1 MPSCPPAKTEVLIVG
16 GGAAGWLTAAVLSAT
31 HNLDEGVL
39 AAQPRVHVTVLESPD
54 VPTIGVGEGTWP
66 SMRQTLKLIG
76 LSETEFFRCCDV
88 SAKQGSLFV
97 DWSEPG
103 SHYLHPFTLPAGW
116 PEFNLASCWLP
127 FAGDIA
133 FADAVTTQY
142 QLSRAGLAP
151 RLPQAPDYQPVLNYG
166 YHLNAGKFTALLQ
179 RHCQDKL
186 GVHYVP
192 AHLTEVVLRADGAID
207 QLLAT
212 PAGGA
217 DLCAYQADLYVDC
230 TGMQSLLLGK
240 ALQTPLTSV
249 KHILFNDRAL
259 AVQVPYPDAETPIAG
274 NTISTAQDSGW
285 VWDIGLP
292 TRRGVGFVYASD
304 YCSDD
309 EADACL
315 RTYLK
320 KTAGSAQATLS
331 FAEQAEPRQ
340 LQFQPGYRTACWQ
353 HNCVA
358 VGMAAGFIEPLEASA
373 LALVE
378 WSAKTLAAALPLD
391 PALYSLVGAKM
402 NRTFLRHWQQII
414 EFLKLHYVLSKRD
427 TPYWRAHRDPA
438 SIPPTLQD
446 QLQLWQQQVPQP
458 LDFAYQ
464 DLLFPAASY
473 QYVLYGMG
481 ALTQTLPA
489 KPSHQARARALFA
502 QNYQDLTKLQQLLP
516 DNRQL
521 LQQLALKNRN

>member
-31 HNLDEGVL
+31 HNLDDGVL
-39 AAQPRVHVTVLESPD
+39 AAQPRVQVTVLESPD

-97 DWSEPG
+97 DWLKPG
-103 SHYLHPFTLPAGW
+103 SRYLHPFTLPAGW
-116 PEFNLASCWLP
+116 PEFNLAACWLP
-127 FAGDIA
+127 FAADIA
-133 FADAVTTQY
+133 FADAATTQY
-142 QLSRAGLAP
+142 QLSLAGFAP
-151 RLPQAPDYQPVLNYG
+151 RLPQAADYQPVLNYG

-179 RHCQDKL
+179 QHCLNKL
-186 GVHYVP
+186 GVFYIP
-192 AHLTEVVLRADGAID
+192 AHLQEVVLRDDGAID
-207 QLLAT
+207 KLLAS
-212 PAGGA
+212 PAGSTE
-217 DLCAYQADLYVDC
+217 LCAYQADLYVDC
-230 TGMQSLLLGK
+230 TGMQSLLLGQ
-240 ALQTPLTSV
+240 ALKTPLLSV
-249 KHILFNDRAL
+249 KSVLFNDRAL
-259 AVQVPYPDAETPIAG
+259 AVQVPYPQADTPIAS

-285 VWDIGLP
+285 IWDIGLP

-315 RTYLK
+315 RSYLTQ
-320 KTAGSAQATLS
+320 TAGAAL
-331 FAEQAEPRQ
+331 AAAAEPRK
-340 LQFQPGYRTACWQ
+340 LQFQPGYRQGCWQ
-353 HNCVA
+353 QNCVA

-378 WSAKTLAAALPLD
+378 WTAKTLAAALPLE
-391 PALYSLVGAKM
+391 PALYSLAAAKM
-402 NRTFLRHWQQII
+402 NRTFSRHWQQII
-414 EFLKLHYVLSKRD
+414 EFLKLHYVLSERD
-427 TPYWRAHRDPA
+427 SAYWRAHREVA
-438 SIPPTLQD
+438 SIPQTLQD
-446 QLQLWQQQVPQP
+446 QLALWQQQVPQP

-473 QYVLYGMG
+473 QYVMYGMG

-489 KPSHQARARALFA
+489 KPSQQARARALFA
-502 QNYQDLTKLQQLLP
+502 QNYQDLIKLQHVLP
-516 DNRQL
+516 NNRQL
-521 LQQLALKNRN
+521 LQQLALKN

>member
-16 GGAAGWLTAAVLSAT
+16 GGAAGWLTAAVLSAS

-39 AAQPRVHVTVLESPD
+39 AQQPRVQITVLESPD

-76 LSETEFFRCCDV
+76 LAETEFFRCCDV

-97 DWSEPG
+97 DWLKPCS
-103 SHYLHPFTLPAGW
+103 SYLHPFTLPAGW

-142 QLSRAGLAP
+142 QLSRAGFAP

-179 RHCQDKL
+179 QHCQYKL
-186 GVHYVP
+186 GVRYIP
-192 AHLTEVVLRADGAID
+192 AHLKEVVLRGDGAID
-207 QLLAT
+207 KLLAI
-212 PAGGA
+212 PAGRN
-217 DLCAYQADLYVDC
+217 DLCTYQADLYVDC
-230 TGMQSLLLGK
+230 TGMQSLLLGQ
-240 ALQTPLTSV
+240 ALKTPQHSV

-259 AVQVPYPDAETPIAG
+259 AVQVPYPDAQTPIAS
-274 NTISTAQDSGW
+274 NTISTAQHSGW

-315 RTYLK
+315 RSYLK
-320 KTAGSAQATLS
+320 QSAG
-331 FAEQAEPRQ
+331 AELAAAAEPRQ
-340 LQFQPGYRTACWQ
+340 LQFKPGYRDGCWQ
-353 HNCVA
+353 QNCVA

-378 WSAKTLAAALPLD
+378 WSAKTLAAALPLE
-391 PALYSLVGAKM
+391 PALYGLAAAKM

-414 EFLKLHYVLSKRD
+414 EFLKLHYVLSERD
-427 TPYWRAHRDPA
+427 TPYWRAHRETA
-438 SIPPTLQD
+438 SIPQTLQE

-481 ALTQTLPA
+481 ALTRTLAA
-489 KPSHQARARALFA
+489 KPSQQARARALFA

-521 LQQLALKNRN
+521 LQQLALKHSS

>member
-31 HNLDEGVL
+31 HNLDEGVF
-39 AAQPRVHVTVLESPD
+39 AQHPRVQVTVLESPD

-76 LSETEFFRCCDV
+76 LSEIEFFRCCDV

-97 DWSEPG
+97 DWLKPG
-103 SHYLHPFTLPAGW
+103 TSYLHPFTLPAGW
-116 PEFNLASCWLP
+116 PEFNLAACWLP
-127 FAGDIA
+127 FAADIA

-142 QLSRAGLAP
+142 QLSRAGFAP

-179 RHCQDKL
+179 QHCQNKL
-186 GVHYVP
+186 GVRYIQ
-192 AHLTEVVLRADGAID
+192 AHLQEVVLRDDGAID
-207 QLLAT
+207 KLLAVG
-212 PAGGA
+212 AGST
-217 DLCAYQADLYVDC
+217 DLSTYQADLYVDC
-230 TGMQSLLLGK
+230 SGMQSLLLGQ
-240 ALQTPLTSV
+240 ALQTPMVSV

-259 AVQVPYPDAETPIAG
+259 AVQVPYPDAQTPIAS
-274 NTISTAQDSGW
+274 NTISTAQHSGW

-292 TRRGVGFVYASD
+292 TRRGVGFVYAAD
-304 YCSDD
+304 YCSDA

-315 RTYLK
+315 RAYLTA
-320 KTAGSAQATLS
+320 TAG
-331 FAEQAEPRQ
+331 AELAASAEPRQ
-340 LQFQPGYRTACWQ
+340 LQFQPGYRSGCWQ

-378 WSAKTLAAALPLD
+378 WSAKTLAASLPLA
-391 PALYSLVGAKM
+391 PELYHLASAKM
-402 NRTFLRHWQQII
+402 NRTFIRHWQQII
-414 EFLKLHYVLSKRD
+414 EFLKLHYVLSERD
-427 TPYWRAHRDPA
+427 SAYWRAHRDSA
-438 SIPPTLQD
+438 SIPQSLQE
-446 QLQLWQQQVPQP
+446 QLQLWRQQVPQP

-489 KPSHQARARALFA
+489 KPSQQAHARALFA
-502 QNYQDLTKLQQLLP
+502 QNYHDLTKLQQLLP

-521 LQQLALKNRN
+521 LQQYALKS